1 MSDDSIVAFL
11 LAACLMFVGIGV
23 TPLLVGKRGMMFSI
37 VLGVLFLIAGL
48 AWSTIKTHVGPELHG
63 SLSAAASNAYV
74 WLALLGVTWAYFAAI
89 NLTQMPRRRAR
100 EPYQEPPKPPLP
112 DSFQVDAKRL
122 TTTLMRNPEW
132 EAKHRVQI
140 LHGNSDKCARLARE
154 FGQILKDAN
163 WEEVSPP
170 TLIGT
175 EMKIPKGVSLR
186 SSRSAPAANARSQ
199 LRNAFSEI
207 GIDADS
213 EDNPEL
219 RVYDYCFMYF
229 VE

>member
-1 MSDDSIVAFL
+1 MSDDAIVGFL
-11 LAACLMFVGIGV
+11 LGVALMFLGIGITPFLARKRGPLFSVFVGIFFV
-23 TPLLVGKRGMMFSI
+23 
-37 VLGVLFLIAGL
+37 AA
-48 AWSTIKTHVGPELHG
+48 AWEWPTVKTHIAPELHA
-63 SLSAAASNAYV
+63 SLLALASNAYV
-74 WLALLGVTWAYFAAI
+74 WLALLGFTWTYLAI
-89 NLTQMPRRRAR
+89 TNLIQKPRRRAVDQ
-100 EPYQEPPKPPLP
+100 YQDPSKPPLP
-112 DSFQVDAKRL
+112 ESFQDDAKRL

-154 FGQILKDAN
+154 FGQILKNAN

-175 EMKIPKGVSLR
+175 EVKIPKGVSLR
-186 SSRSAPAANARSQ
+186 SSRSAPAANARAQ
-199 LRNAFSEI
+199 LRSAFSEI

-213 EDNPEL
+213 EELPEL
-219 RVYDYCFMYF
+219 RVYDYCFVYF